1 MKTTAGIDTQI
12 GSYSEL
18 RVAHLEHDEEKY
30 NSNEDIDYSLK
41 YLNSHEKH
49 IDNFDEF
56 YYENYEKPIEQVNE
70 KHKKNRQYKRMF
82 KDYDEYKQKQIN
94 SGRRKRYDKE
104 TGKAYAPK
112 SRKDE
117 NRLLLMYYADKKS
130 TDKIIKTF
138 TQAGFTKEEVLKA
151 MGEGMNKSVH
161 DFNEKHNN
169 MKVIEHYTHVNE
181 GYAHAHGNLY
191 AYGTDRY
198 GKPYYDI
205 NQSLFETYGG
215 TKHKYKDGKPELD
228 KNGKPKEFKKN
239 VRDVWSDFRDDTD
252 KMIHKNVNDKL
263 VELAKSKGKRFD
275 PPEFLRK
282 ESTETGVSHQKHKQQ
297 KELNENKDNM
307 VHYMTEQLKAFNNE
321 QALYDKNGNHISNY
335 DFKSITTK
343 FTSTHTQ
350 VKQVLDKRKNKLS
363 NLKDEIKD
371 LKSEK
376 EELTN
381 SISELREQ
389 QQTRQEEL
397 NQIEIENFD
406 LTLDNRNLK
415 DENTRLKDF
424 QKDKNRDLLA
434 YHMYINQERKFAR
447 EGRSN
452 EFREIVLDMR
462 DENNVLNGGKPRNK
476 RKDDKGRTL

>member
-1 MKTTAGIDTQI
+1 
-12 GSYSEL
+12 
-18 RVAHLEHDEEKY
+18 
-30 NSNEDIDYSLK
+30 
-41 YLNSHEKH
+41 
-49 IDNFDEF
+49 F

-104 TGKAYAPK
+104 TGKSYAPK
-112 SRKDE
+112 SQKDE
-117 NRLLLMYYADKKS
+117 NRLLVMYYADKKS

-263 VELAKSKGKRFD
+263 VELAKSKGKHFD

-321 QALYDKNGNHISNY
+321 QAL
-335 DFKSITTK
+335 
-343 FTSTHTQ
+343 
-350 VKQVLDKRKNKLS
+350 
-363 NLKDEIKD
+363 
-371 LKSEK
+371 
-376 EELTN
+376 
-381 SISELREQ
+381 
-389 QQTRQEEL
+389 
-397 NQIEIENFD
+397 
-406 LTLDNRNLK
+406 
-415 DENTRLKDF
+415 
-424 QKDKNRDLLA
+424 
-434 YHMYINQERKFAR
+434 
-447 EGRSN
+447 
-452 EFREIVLDMR
+452 
-462 DENNVLNGGKPRNK
+462 
-476 RKDDKGRTL
+476 